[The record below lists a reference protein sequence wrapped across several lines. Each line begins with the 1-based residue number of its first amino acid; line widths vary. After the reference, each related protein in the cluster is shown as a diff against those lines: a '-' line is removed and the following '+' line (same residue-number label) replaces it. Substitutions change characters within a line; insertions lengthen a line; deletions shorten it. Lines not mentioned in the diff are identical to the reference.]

1 MARIIYTG
9 LVESIR
15 GSIGGTTFQR
25 NAYGY
30 TVKRKP
36 NMINPNSAL
45 QNARKLIFSR
55 VTRAWRDLTQAK
67 RDEYDSWA
75 STYPQYSKYNPESQ
89 LSGYAVFVKYNC
101 LRLLTGASILTAT
114 LAVPPDTDTLTY
126 EVENDSGV
134 LKVNITSTTGDEEW
148 IILFFMSRRFTASQ
162 LFIGTSP
169 KYIKDS
175 SNATQSV
182 TITTQYTDI
191 FGYVPSPGDLV
202 ALDSL
207 LIGADCPKV
216 LARDSDIYTVAAP

>member
-207 LIGADCPKV
+207 LIKV
-216 LARDSDIYTVAAP
+216 IELPVLDRAKYSLPPE